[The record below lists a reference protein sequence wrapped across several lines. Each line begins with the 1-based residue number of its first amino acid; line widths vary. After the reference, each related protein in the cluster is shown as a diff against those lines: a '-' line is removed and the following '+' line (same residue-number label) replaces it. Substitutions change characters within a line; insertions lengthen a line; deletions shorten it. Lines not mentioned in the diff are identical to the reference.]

1 MTKTGWLTAKV
12 FLASTVFCA
21 WLGAQSPPP
30 SPNVVWHGKEE
41 PSLEQGLASQPE
53 QRYAID
59 PGKSYTLPELI
70 NLAEEHNPVTRQAW
84 ETAKAR
90 ADSLGI
96 ARSAL
101 YPTMSAIALAA
112 TTRDAA
118 LIGEYFHRQTIG
130 LFEPVLHV
138 DYLVFD
144 LGGRSGTIDAAKAN
158 LLAADLAFNDTHRK
172 LIFETASAYY
182 RLLNAEG
189 QRKAAEVSLENA
201 KTVEE
206 DAQERLINGLATKPD
221 VLEATAARAQSDYDL
236 QAALGAVEIAHGDLA
251 TAIGLAPQTAFKV
264 QGIDELKLPAEIA
277 DSVDQEMERA
287 LKQRPDLLQQMARLR
302 AADAAIKQAKSTYF
316 PALRF
321 TGDGGMARAYGQE
334 DLLPGHYAQGE
345 VWNAELQL
353 KWTLFDGGRREY
365 SIAQAKAEK
374 KSTQAEIDLLRDQIS
389 QEVWAA
395 YSNMKTAQRQQQAA
409 AALLAASE
417 QSYEAAHESYQYGVR
432 NLVDVVL
439 TQKALA
445 QAQSEDVFARTQLLL
460 QATNLAFRT
469 GDLIQV
475 RQGSTVP

>member
-1 MTKTGWLTAKV
+1 MTKTGWLSAKV
-12 FLASTVFCA
+12 FLASTMFSA

-30 SPNVVWHGKEE
+30 SPDSVWHDKE
-41 PSLEQGLASQPE
+41 EQGLERAASSQAE

-59 PGKSYTLPELI
+59 PEKRYTLPELI

-84 ETAKAR
+84 ETAKVR

-101 YPTMSAIALAA
+101 YPTMSAVALAA

-130 LFEPVLHV
+130 LFEPVLQV

-158 LLAADLAFNDTHRK
+158 LLAADLAFNDSHRK

-189 QRKAAEVSLENA
+189 QHKAAAVSLENA

-206 DAQERLINGLATKPD
+206 DAQERLTNGLATKPD

-236 QAALGAVEIAHGDLA
+236 QSALGAIEIAHGELA
-251 TAIGLAPQTAFKV
+251 TAIGLSPQTAFKV
-264 QGIDELKLPAEIA
+264 QGIDELKLPVEIA

-287 LKQRPDLLQQMARLR
+287 FKQRPDLLQQMARVR
-302 AADAAIKQAKSTYF
+302 AADAAIKKAKSTYF
-316 PALRF
+316 PSLSF
-321 TGDGGMARAYGQE
+321 IGDGGMARAYGQQ
-334 DLLPGHYAQGE
+334 DLLPGHYGQGE

-353 KWTLFDGGRREY
+353 KWTLFDGARREY

-417 QSYEAAHESYQYGVR
+417 QSYEAAHESYRYGVR
-432 NLVDVVL
+432 NLLDVVL

-445 QAQSEDVFARTQLLL
+445 QAQSEDVLARTQLLL

-475 RQGSTVP
+475 RQGLSVP

>member
-1 MTKTGWLTAKV
+1 
-12 FLASTVFCA
+12 
-21 WLGAQSPPP
+21 
-30 SPNVVWHGKEE
+30 
-41 PSLEQGLASQPE
+41 
-53 QRYAID
+53 
-59 PGKSYTLPELI
+59 
-70 NLAEEHNPVTRQAW
+70 VTRQAW

-130 LFEPVLHV
+130 IFEPVLHV

-182 RLLNAEG
+182 RMLNAEG

-201 KTVEE
+201 KTVQE
-206 DAQERLINGLATKPD
+206 DAQERLTNGLATKPD

-251 TAIGLAPQTAFKV
+251 TAIGLAPQTPFKV

-277 DSVDQEMERA
+277 ESVDQEMERA

-316 PALRF
+316 PSLRF
-321 TGDGGMARAYGQE
+321 TGDGGMARAYGQQ

-353 KWTLFDGGRREY
+353 KWTLFDGARREY
-365 SIAQAKAEK
+365 SIAQARAEK